1 MKNMENNLTE
11 LEMAQQLIEAEIK
24 KVDEICSNEINEILK
39 KYNRQLVISG
49 QFQGDK
55 LQTSISLIK
64 TS

>member
-1 MKNMENNLTE
+1 MENNLTE